1 MRELTVDL
9 FCTVDGLARGTDSPA
24 FFGYDGPGLQAWI
37 TAEMARPQVLLM
49 GRHTYELLRDISRQT
64 GDHGMDPMPKAVATR
79 SLTGELDW
87 NATAVADVRA
97 FKDSDGDPLRTI
109 GSVSLVTSLLA
120 DGLVDRLRLVV
131 FPLILGATGVEPI
144 FAGLPDLTLELL
156 HSEVLDGR
164 LLAVTY
170 RVVR

>member
-1 MRELTVDL
+1 MRELTADL
-9 FCTVDGLARGTDSPA
+9 FSTLDGLARGTDSPA
-24 FFGYDGPGLQAWI
+24 FFGFDGPDLQAWI
-37 TAEMARPQVLLM
+37 AAEMANPQVLVM
-49 GRHTYELLRDISRQT
+49 GRRTYEALRDISRET

-79 SLTGELDW
+79 TLTGDLDW

-97 FKDSDGDPLRTI
+97 LKESDGDPLRTI
-109 GSVSLVTSLLA
+109 GSVSLVRSLLA
-120 DGLVDRLRLVV
+120 GGLVDRLRLVV

-144 FAGLPDLTLELL
+144 FAGLPDLTLDLL

-170 RVVR
+170 RVG